1 MPSIALGRARDK
13 KDSERSMPTMRPGR
27 STSATRCVVRPVPHP
42 RSKAR
47 SKDLWAKF
55 ERKERLVGAKT
66 SATVASRAAAR
77 SVSPKAY
84 LLLTSAFRS
93 VIERTVG
100 VVPLARNRAHEEPSN
115 KPVKHRPRRPRRS
128 TGGRNTRKAR
138 IPTRSIRRAI
148 LRDAVDNEL
157 VVVDIARLAGDE

>member
-1 MPSIALGRARDK
+1 MRSAAPVGKGTAVTSCRTKEMPSIALGRAKDK

-27 STSATRCVVRPVPHP
+27 STSATSCVVRPVPHP

-84 LLLTSAFRS
+84 LLVTSTLRS
-93 VIERTVG
+93 VMQRTVG
-100 VVPLARNRAHEEPSN
+100 AASLARNRAHEEISN
-115 KPVKHRPRRPRRS
+115 KLVKTPTAS
-128 TGGRNTRKAR
+128 TA
-138 IPTRSIRRAI
+138 
-148 LRDAVDNEL
+148 
-157 VVVDIARLAGDE
+157 AGPQY

>member
-1 MPSIALGRARDK
+1 MRSAAAVGKGTVVTSCSTKEIAFVTVGRAKDK

-84 LLLTSAFRS
+84 LLVTSTLRS
-93 VIERTVG
+93 VMQRTVG
-100 VVPLARNRAHEEPSN
+100 AASLARNRAHEELSN
-115 KPVKHRPRRPRRS
+115 KLVKTS
-128 TGGRNTRKAR
+128 TASTASGVCKTKNLQ
-138 IPTRSIRRAI
+138 SS
-148 LRDAVDNEL
+148 
-157 VVVDIARLAGDE
+157 

>member
-1 MPSIALGRARDK
+1 MLSIALGRARDK

-84 LLLTSAFRS
+84 LLLTSVFRS
-93 VIERTVG
+93 VMERTVG
-100 VVPLARNRAHEEPSN
+100 AVPLVRNRAHEKLSN
-115 KPVKHRPRRPRRS
+115 KLVKTSPAS
-128 TGGRNTRKAR
+128 TA
-138 IPTRSIRRAI
+138 
-148 LRDAVDNEL
+148 
-157 VVVDIARLAGDE
+157 AGSQY